1 MIIRN
6 VEKIEFEN
14 NALEAYKTKLNVFRL
29 NNIYPHEE
37 TDENSNI
44 TYDIVKNSNLVLGV
58 DFILDDNKVVI
69 KDKLFILDGH
79 HRFNFIKDNKI
90 DEDIDVVLIDIRKV
104 SINSYNCQ
112 LMVDKDEFTNKIYE
126 DHKFAPNKLQEE
138 LTFFISLNRQ
148 KYFSKNILNLRDLYK
163 YKKILMQQKMIIPTP
178 NNLKNNS
185 QIIQFTPLS
194 YQDFK
199 KDFVFP
205 YKSTWILPR
214 FDSW

>member
-37 TDENSNI
+37 TNENSNI

-58 DFILDDNKVVI
+58 DFILDDNKVEI
-69 KDKLFILDGH
+69 KDELFILDGH
-79 HRFNFIKDNKI
+79 HRFNFIKDNEI

-104 SINSYNCQ
+104 SITSYNCQ

-205 YKSTWILPR
+205 YKSTWIMPR
-214 FDSW
+214 FDR

>member
-37 TDENSNI
+37 TNENSNI
-44 TYDIVKNSNLVLGV
+44 TYDVVKNSNLVLGV
-58 DFILDDNKVVI
+58 DFILDDNKVEI
-69 KDKLFILDGH
+69 KDELFILDGH

-104 SINSYNCQ
+104 SITSYNCQ

-138 LTFFISLNRQ
+138 LSFFISLNRQ

-205 YKSTWILPR
+205 YKSTWISPR
-214 FDSW
+214 FDR

>member
-37 TDENSNI
+37 TNENSNI

-58 DFILDDNKVVI
+58 DFILDDNKVEI
-69 KDKLFILDGH
+69 KDELFILDGH
-79 HRFNFIKDNKI
+79 HRFNFIKDNEI

-104 SINSYNCQ
+104 SITSYNSQ

-163 YKKILMQQKMIIPTP
+163 YKKILMQEKMIIPTP
-178 NNLKNNS
+178 NNLKDNS

-205 YKSTWILPR
+205 YKSTWISPR
-214 FDSW
+214 FDR

>member
-37 TDENSNI
+37 TNENSNI

-58 DFILDDNKVVI
+58 DFILDDNKVEI
-69 KDKLFILDGH
+69 KDELFILDGH

-104 SINSYNCQ
+104 SITSYNCQ

-126 DHKFAPNKLQEE
+126 DHKFAPKKLQEE

-214 FDSW
+214 FDR

>member
-37 TDENSNI
+37 TNENSNI

-58 DFILDDNKVVI
+58 DFILDDNKVEI
-69 KDKLFILDGH
+69 KDELFILDGH

-104 SINSYNCQ
+104 SITSYNSQ

-126 DHKFAPNKLQEE
+126 DHKFAPNKLQED

-178 NNLKNNS
+178 NDLKNNP

-205 YKSTWILPR
+205 YKSTWISPR
-214 FDSW
+214 FDR

>member
-37 TDENSNI
+37 TNENSNI
-44 TYDIVKNSNLVLGV
+44 TYDVVKNSNLVLGV
-58 DFILDDNKVVI
+58 DFILDDNKVEI
-69 KDKLFILDGH
+69 KDELFILDGH
-79 HRFNFIKDNKI
+79 HRFNFIKDNEI

-104 SINSYNCQ
+104 SITSYNCQ

-126 DHKFAPNKLQEE
+126 DHKFAPKKLQEE

-148 KYFSKNILNLRDLYK
+148 KYFSKNILNLRDLYE
-163 YKKILMQQKMIIPTP
+163 YKKILMQEKMIIPTP
-178 NNLKNNS
+178 NNLKDNS

-205 YKSTWILPR
+205 YKSTWISPR
-214 FDSW
+214 FDR

>member
-37 TDENSNI
+37 TNENSNI

-58 DFILDDNKVVI
+58 DFILDDNKVEI
-69 KDKLFILDGH
+69 KDELFILDGH

-104 SINSYNCQ
+104 SITSYNSQ

-138 LTFFISLNRQ
+138 LSFFISLNRQ

-214 FDSW
+214 FDR

>member
-37 TDENSNI
+37 TNENSNI

-58 DFILDDNKVVI
+58 DFILDDNKVEI
-69 KDKLFILDGH
+69 KDELFILDGH

-104 SINSYNCQ
+104 SITSYNCQ

-126 DHKFAPNKLQEE
+126 DHKFAPKKLQEE

-163 YKKILMQQKMIIPTP
+163 YKKILMQEKMIIPTP
-178 NNLKNNS
+178 NNLKDNS

-205 YKSTWILPR
+205 YKSTWISPR
-214 FDSW
+214 FDR

>member
-14 NALEAYKTKLNVFRL
+14 NELEAYKTKLNVFRL

-37 TDENSNI
+37 TNENSNI
-44 TYDIVKNSNLVLGV
+44 TYDVVKNSNLVLGV
-58 DFILDDNKVVI
+58 DFILDDNKVEI
-69 KDKLFILDGH
+69 KDELFILDGH

-104 SINSYNCQ
+104 SITSYNCQ

-205 YKSTWILPR
+205 YKSTWISPR
-214 FDSW
+214 FDR

>member
-37 TDENSNI
+37 TNENSNI

-58 DFILDDNKVVI
+58 DFILDDNKVEI
-69 KDKLFILDGH
+69 KDELFILDGH
-79 HRFNFIKDNKI
+79 HRFNFIKDNEI

-104 SINSYNCQ
+104 SITSYNCQ

-205 YKSTWILPR
+205 YKSTWISPR
-214 FDSW
+214 FDR

>member
-37 TDENSNI
+37 TNENSNI
-44 TYDIVKNSNLVLGV
+44 TYDVVKNSNLVLGV
-58 DFILDDNKVVI
+58 DFILDDNKVEI
-69 KDKLFILDGH
+69 KDELFILDGH

-104 SINSYNCQ
+104 SITSYNCQ

-126 DHKFAPNKLQEE
+126 DHKFAPKKLQEE

-163 YKKILMQQKMIIPTP
+163 YKKILMQEKMIIPTP

-205 YKSTWILPR
+205 YKSTWISPR
-214 FDSW
+214 FDR

>member
-37 TDENSNI
+37 TNENSNI

-58 DFILDDNKVVI
+58 DFILDDNKVEI
-69 KDKLFILDGH
+69 KDELFILDGH

-104 SINSYNCQ
+104 SITSYNCQ

-178 NNLKNNS
+178 NNLKDNS

-205 YKSTWILPR
+205 YKSTWISPR
-214 FDSW
+214 FDR

>member
-37 TDENSNI
+37 TNENSNI
-44 TYDIVKNSNLVLGV
+44 TYDVVKNSNLVLGV
-58 DFILDDNKVVI
+58 DFILDDNKVEI
-69 KDKLFILDGH
+69 KDELFILDGH
-79 HRFNFIKDNKI
+79 HRFNFIKDNEI

-104 SINSYNCQ
+104 SITSYNCQ

-178 NNLKNNS
+178 NNLKDNS

-205 YKSTWILPR
+205 YKSTWISPR
-214 FDSW
+214 FDR

>member
-37 TDENSNI
+37 TNENSNI

-58 DFILDDNKVVI
+58 DFILDDNKVEI
-69 KDKLFILDGH
+69 KDELFILDGH

-104 SINSYNCQ
+104 SITSYNSQ

-138 LTFFISLNRQ
+138 LSFFISLNRQ

-205 YKSTWILPR
+205 YKSTWISPR
-214 FDSW
+214 FDR

>member
-37 TDENSNI
+37 TNENSNI

-58 DFILDDNKVVI
+58 DFILDDNKVEI
-69 KDKLFILDGH
+69 KDELFILDGH

-104 SINSYNCQ
+104 SITSYNCQ

-126 DHKFAPNKLQEE
+126 DHKFAPKKLQEE

-148 KYFSKNILNLRDLYK
+148 KYFSKNILNIRDLYN

-205 YKSTWILPR
+205 YKSTWISPR
-214 FDSW
+214 FDR

>member
-37 TDENSNI
+37 TNENSNI

-58 DFILDDNKVVI
+58 DFILDDNKVEI
-69 KDKLFILDGH
+69 KDELFILDGH

-104 SINSYNCQ
+104 SITSYNCQ

-126 DHKFAPNKLQEE
+126 DHKFAPKKLQEE

-205 YKSTWILPR
+205 YKSTWISPR
-214 FDSW
+214 FDR

>member
-37 TDENSNI
+37 TNENSNI

-58 DFILDDNKVVI
+58 DFILDDNKVEI
-69 KDKLFILDGH
+69 KDELFILDGH

-90 DEDIDVVLIDIRKV
+90 DEDMDVVLIDIRKV
-104 SINSYNCQ
+104 SITSYNCQ

-126 DHKFAPNKLQEE
+126 DHKFAPKKLQEE

-205 YKSTWILPR
+205 YKSTWISPR
-214 FDSW
+214 FDR

>member
-1 MIIRN
+1 MIIKN
-6 VEKIEFEN
+6 IEKIEFEN

-29 NNIYPHEE
+29 DNIYPHEE
-37 TDENSNI
+37 TNENSNI

-112 LMVDKDEFTNKIYE
+112 LMVDKEEFTNKIYE
-126 DHKFAPNKLQEE
+126 DHKFAPNRLQEE
-138 LTFFISLNRQ
+138 LTFYISLNRQ
-148 KYFSKNILNLRDLYK
+148 KYFSKKILNIRDLYN

-214 FDSW
+214 FDS

>member
-14 NALEAYKTKLNVFRL
+14 NALKAYKTKLNVFRL

-37 TDENSNI
+37 TNENSNI

-58 DFILDDNKVVI
+58 DFILDDNKIEI
-69 KDKLFILDGH
+69 KDELFILDGH

-90 DEDIDVVLIDIRKV
+90 DEDIDVVLIDITKV
-104 SINSYNCQ
+104 SINSYNCE
-112 LMVDKDEFTNKIYE
+112 LMVDKEEFTDKIYE
-126 DHKFAPNKLQEE
+126 DYKFAPNKLQED

-163 YKKILMQQKMIIPTP
+163 YKKILMQEKMIIPTP
-178 NNLKNNS
+178 NNLKDNS

-205 YKSTWILPR
+205 YKSTWISPR
-214 FDSW
+214 FDR

>member
-37 TDENSNI
+37 TNENSNI
-44 TYDIVKNSNLVLGV
+44 TYDVVKNSNLVLGV
-58 DFILDDNKVVI
+58 DFILDDNKVEI
-69 KDKLFILDGH
+69 KDELFILDGH
-79 HRFNFIKDNKI
+79 HRFNFIKDNEI

-104 SINSYNCQ
+104 SITSYNCQ

-126 DHKFAPNKLQEE
+126 DHKFAPKKLQEE

-163 YKKILMQQKMIIPTP
+163 YKKILMQEKMIIPTP

-205 YKSTWILPR
+205 YKSTWISPR
-214 FDSW
+214 FDR

>member
-37 TDENSNI
+37 TNENSNI
-44 TYDIVKNSNLVLGV
+44 TYDVVKNSNLVLGV
-58 DFILDDNKVVI
+58 DFILDDNKVEI
-69 KDKLFILDGH
+69 KDELFILDGH

-104 SINSYNCQ
+104 SITSYNCQ

-126 DHKFAPNKLQEE
+126 DHKFAPKKLQEE

-163 YKKILMQQKMIIPTP
+163 YKKILMQEKMIIPTP
-178 NNLKNNS
+178 NNLKDNS

-205 YKSTWILPR
+205 YKSTWISPR
-214 FDSW
+214 FDR

>member
-37 TDENSNI
+37 TNENSNI

-58 DFILDDNKVVI
+58 DFILDDNKVEI
-69 KDKLFILDGH
+69 KDELFILDGH

-90 DEDIDVVLIDIRKV
+90 DEDMDVVLIDIRKV
-104 SINSYNCQ
+104 SITSYNCQ

-205 YKSTWILPR
+205 YKSTWISPR
-214 FDSW
+214 FDR

>member
-37 TDENSNI
+37 TNENSNI
-44 TYDIVKNSNLVLGV
+44 TYDVVKNSNLVLGV
-58 DFILDDNKVVI
+58 DFILDDNKVEI
-69 KDKLFILDGH
+69 KDELFILDGH
-79 HRFNFIKDNKI
+79 HRFNFIKDNEI

-104 SINSYNCQ
+104 SITSYNCQ

-148 KYFSKNILNLRDLYK
+148 KYFSKNILNLRDLYN

-205 YKSTWILPR
+205 YKSTWISPR
-214 FDSW
+214 FDR

>member
-37 TDENSNI
+37 TNENSNI

-58 DFILDDNKVVI
+58 DFILDDNKVEI
-69 KDKLFILDGH
+69 KDELFILDGH

-104 SINSYNCQ
+104 SITSYNCQ

-126 DHKFAPNKLQEE
+126 DHKFAPKKLQEE

-178 NNLKNNS
+178 NNLKDNS

-205 YKSTWILPR
+205 YKSTWISPR
-214 FDSW
+214 FDR